1 MNSSWD
7 LLLLPLQPPAS
18 KYKRFVKENGERLHL
33 LIVILFIYLSIFGC
47 VGSSLLRVGFL
58 YLQRAGAALR
68 CGARASHCGGFSCC
82 GARAL
87 GAWTSVVV
95 ARGL

>member
-1 MNSSWD
+1 MELSLRGQFHQGSSGKSFLRRWHVSQYIK
-7 LLLLPLQPPAS
+7 L
-18 KYKRFVKENGERLHL
+18 Y
-33 LIVILFIYLSIFGC
+33 LFIFGC

-58 YLQRAGAALR
+58 YLRQAGATLR
-68 CGARASHCGGFSCC
+68 CGAWASHCCGFSC

-87 GAWTSVVV
+87 GMQASVVV